1 MTTTT
6 LFISIVSGLLVGFA
20 YAYFFV
26 TQTQKA
32 FSTSPET
39 PPSRFFVQPLLWFVG
54 RFFILIITVSLLY
67 FWLHVTLPLFLV
79 GFGISFW
86 SYTLKKT
93 QAHS

>member
-6 LFISIVSGLLVGFA
+6 LFISIVSGLLAGFA

-26 TQTQKA
+26 TQLQKT
-32 FSTSPET
+32 FSISPKT
-39 PPSRFFVQPLLWFVG
+39 PSSRLFLQPLLLFVG

-93 QAHS
+93 RILS

>member
-32 FSTSPET
+32 FSTSPEFQ
-39 PPSRFFVQPLLWFVG
+39 PSFTTFVMVCWKVFYTYHHGIIIVFLAACYLTALSCWF
-54 RFFILIITVSLLY
+54 
-67 FWLHVTLPLFLV
+67 WH
-79 GFGISFW
+79 
-86 SYTLKKT
+86 
-93 QAHS
+93 